1 MSVKEI
7 AENCA
12 PTDKLMTTKELAKQL
27 GTKPAIITENAKKCL
42 PNKKIQNGKPT
53 YWSEAEVT
61 ILLEFMKKNN
71 NRTDLD
77 LSNRTIGA
85 NTSLTPAL
93 QAQSFISKLN
103 ASDKNTQRVIIS
115 TVAQLNSMLVEALQ
129 NENNMLTDENKI
141 LKHQVEY
148 NEVIG
153 CARWTDVKKL
163 LNIKVK
169 WDIICTALSLEENVD
184 YYKKCMGY
192 DNYPTVLLPDNTVNR
207 IKECIS
213 SIEQENRK

>member
-7 AENCA
+7 AESCGVA
-12 PTDKLMTTKELAKQL
+12 DKLMTTKELAKVL
-27 GTKPAIITENAKKCL
+27 N
-42 PNKKIQNGKPT
+42 
-53 YWSEAEVT
+53 V
-61 ILLEFMKKNN
+61 
-71 NRTDLD
+71 DV
-77 LSNRTIGA
+77 RTIQM
-85 NTSLTPAL
+85 TVKRILDPAKVH
-93 QAQSFISKLN
+93 S
-103 ASDKNTQRVIIS
+103 RVINGGKSMVFNEEQATLIKQEIQKHHNLATRQIDEVSTHLEVLERAGNALKDLMTVIADMKAEADIAKGQVVAIS
-115 TVAQLNSMLVEALQ
+115 A
-129 NENNMLTDENKI
+129 ENKM
-141 LKHQVEY
+141 LKHQIEY

-169 WDIICTALSLEENVD
+169 WDIVCTALSLEENVD